1 MLKAGPPPAEL
12 RPGRLNPGRRGLGLA
27 LLFASLLCTSST
39 GAAATRATVNAPEG
53 LNLRDSPNAA
63 ARVIALLP
71 YGTAVDVVGAQSDD
85 GWVEINT
92 SGRLGYVKSV
102 YLDLPATSLR
112 GDAVV
117 VPADGLRLRT
127 APSPSAPTLATLP
140 AGRVVHIQ
148 ADPTP
153 DGWYLVQ
160 TVEGLG
166 YVDGT
171 FLQPA
176 ATGQAPILIRWY
188 GHDFDGGIM
197 ACGGIYSADDPMIS
211 ASTSFP
217 CGTPLKICASGHCV
231 NVVVR
236 DHGLMG
242 PGAIDLSAAAFQR
255 LAPLDT
261 GALNGTVQVLTEA
274 ASRAATPVNGP
285 GASVR

>member
-1 MLKAGPPPAEL
+1 MLKAGLPVAAS

-27 LLFASLLCTSST
+27 LLFVSLLCTSTT
-39 GAAATRATVNAPEG
+39 GAAAAGATVNAPEG
-53 LNLRDSPNAA
+53 LNLRDSPNTSAH
-63 ARVIALLP
+63 VIALLP
-71 YGTAVDVVGAQSDD
+71 YGTAVDVVGAQSDE
-85 GWVEINT
+85 GWVEISA

-102 YLDLPATSLR
+102 YLDLPARSLR

-127 APSPSAPTLATLP
+127 APSSSAPALATLP
-140 AGRVVHIQ
+140 AGRVVHLQ

-160 TVEGLG
+160 TTEGSG

-171 FLQPA
+171 YLQPA
-176 ATGQAPILIRWY
+176 AAGQAPILVRWY

-197 ACGGIYSADDPMIS
+197 ACGGIYSADDPTIS
-211 ASTSFP
+211 ATTSFP
-217 CGTPLKICASGHCV
+217 CGTSLRICASGRCV

-261 GALNGTVQVLTEA
+261 GALTGTVQVLTNTAGQPFASVNGQA
-274 ASRAATPVNGP
+274 ASPR
-285 GASVR
+285 